1 MCVTNFATFGRRG
14 AAHQAR
20 TALLVMP
27 ALPPSPRA
35 RAAAGKK
42 PAASASKPAVLEE
55 MIRAAKKP
63 AATSGKATSGTT
75 SSKATLHAIVLPG
88 NNHQMLLDALARRPW
103 WRTTCETGVDPS
115 SADFWWGGN
124 GQPFDWKGAV
134 PRTLLINKMSAH
146 GGLVV
151 KSRLAIN
158 LRRYARAAKM
168 DPASLVPL
176 SFVLTAGPAA
186 AAAEQSELAAFREAA
201 VAAAA
206 RGETIW
212 IVKPGHGN
220 RGHGIQV
227 LSSAKAVEAHL
238 RTQKPGRA
246 FVVQKYIERPLLLGE
261 TGRKFD
267 IRQFV
272 LVTRDYQV
280 WMYRDSYVR
289 TCTDAYEPGN
299 TSDLGMHLTN
309 DYVQKTL
316 PSFGQFEDSNKLSFE
331 QLQALLDARPLP
343 DGTTLSVQRDLWP
356 RMRTIVSHTFA
367 CVIPLFASAPS
378 RGRSFELYG
387 LDFMVTDEGAV
398 QLIEANTSP
407 ALFQRGAYLTEML
420 PRLIEETFQKA
431 IDSVHPP
438 PPSLPA
444 EALPQPL
451 DRFELVE
458 VPSPLQPAVQPSR
471 AGADAATS
479 VATAPAPTA
488 GAVATGMPSA
498 S

>member
-1 MCVTNFATFGRRG
+1 MPGAT
-14 AAHQAR
+14 
-20 TALLVMP
+20 
-27 ALPPSPRA
+27 
-35 RAAAGKK
+35 GKK
-42 PAASASKPAVLEE
+42 AAASKPAALED

-63 AATSGKATSGTT
+63 AAITGKAATASGKAATASG
-75 SSKATLHAIVLPG
+75 KAALHAIVLPG

-103 WRTTCETGVDPS
+103 WHATCEKGLDAS
-115 SADFWWGGN
+115 SSDFWWGGN
-124 GQPFDWKGAV
+124 GQPFAWKDAV
-134 PRTLLINKMSAH
+134 PRTLVNKMSVH

-151 KSRLAIN
+151 KSRLALN
-158 LRRYARAAKM
+158 LRRYARAAKI

-186 AAAEQSELAAFREAA
+186 AAEQSELSAFRD
-201 VAAAA
+201 AAAA
-206 RGETIW
+206 AAANGEKIW

-220 RGHGIQV
+220 RGHGIKV
-227 LSSAKAVEAHL
+227 LPSAKMVEAHL
-238 RTQKPGRA
+238 RTQKPGSA
-246 FVVQKYIERPLLLGE
+246 FVVQKYIERPLLLGD

-272 LVTRDYQV
+272 LVTHDYQV

-343 DGTTLSVQRDLWP
+343 DGTTLSVQLDIWP
-356 RMRTIVSHTFA
+356 RMRTIVAHTFA

-378 RGRSFELYG
+378 RGHSFELYG
-387 LDFMVTDEGAV
+387 LDFMVTDDGAV
-398 QLIEANTSP
+398 LLIEANTSP

-431 IDSVHPP
+431 IDPVHPP
-438 PPSLPA
+438 PPSCPA

-471 AGADAATS
+471 AGAAA
-479 VATAPAPTA
+479 AIAPAASAVVPTA
-488 GAVATGMPSA
+488 VPTASRDRGVAVAAGGKE
-498 S
+498 

>member
-1 MCVTNFATFGRRG
+1 MPGAT
-14 AAHQAR
+14 
-20 TALLVMP
+20 
-27 ALPPSPRA
+27 
-35 RAAAGKK
+35 GKK
-42 PAASASKPAVLEE
+42 AAASKPAALED

-63 AATSGKATSGTT
+63 AAITGKAATASGKAATASG
-75 SSKATLHAIVLPG
+75 KAALHAIVLPG

-103 WRTTCETGVDPS
+103 WHATCEKGLDAS
-115 SADFWWGGN
+115 SSDFWWGGN
-124 GQPFDWKGAV
+124 GQPFAWKDAV
-134 PRTLLINKMSAH
+134 PRTLVNKMSVH

-151 KSRLAIN
+151 KSRLALN
-158 LRRYARAAKM
+158 LRRYARAAKI

-186 AAAEQSELAAFREAA
+186 AAEQSELSAFRD
-201 VAAAA
+201 AAAA
-206 RGETIW
+206 AAANGEKIW

-220 RGHGIQV
+220 RGHGIKV
-227 LSSAKAVEAHL
+227 LPSAKMVEAHL
-238 RTQKPGRA
+238 RTQKPGSA
-246 FVVQKYIERPLLLGE
+246 FVVQKYIERPLLLGD

-272 LVTRDYQV
+272 LVTHDYQV

-343 DGTTLSVQRDLWP
+343 DGTTLSVELDIWP
-356 RMRTIVSHTFA
+356 RMRTIVAHTFA

-378 RGRSFELYG
+378 RGHSFELYG
-387 LDFMVTDEGAV
+387 LDFMVTDDGGV
-398 QLIEANTSP
+398 LLIEANTSP

-431 IDSVHPP
+431 IDPVHPP
-438 PPSLPA
+438 PPSCPA

-471 AGADAATS
+471 AGAAA
-479 VATAPAPTA
+479 AIAPAASAVVPTA
-488 GAVATGMPSA
+488 VLTASRDRGVAVPAGGKE
-498 S
+498 

>member
-1 MCVTNFATFGRRG
+1 MPGAT
-14 AAHQAR
+14 
-20 TALLVMP
+20 
-27 ALPPSPRA
+27 
-35 RAAAGKK
+35 GKK
-42 PAASASKPAVLEE
+42 AAASKPAALED

-63 AATSGKATSGTT
+63 AAITGKAATASGKAATASG
-75 SSKATLHAIVLPG
+75 KAALHAIVLPG

-103 WRTTCETGVDPS
+103 WHATCEKGLDAS
-115 SADFWWGGN
+115 SSDFWWGGN
-124 GQPFDWKGAV
+124 GQPFAWKDAV
-134 PRTLLINKMSAH
+134 PRTLVNKMSVH

-151 KSRLAIN
+151 KSRLALN
-158 LRRYARAAKM
+158 LRRYARAAKI

-186 AAAEQSELAAFREAA
+186 AAEQSELSAFRD
-201 VAAAA
+201 AAAA
-206 RGETIW
+206 AAANGEKIW

-220 RGHGIQV
+220 RGHGIKV
-227 LSSAKAVEAHL
+227 LPSAKMVEAHL
-238 RTQKPGRA
+238 RTQKPGSA
-246 FVVQKYIERPLLLGE
+246 FVVQKYIERPLLLGD

-272 LVTRDYQV
+272 LVTHDYQV

-343 DGTTLSVQRDLWP
+343 DGTTLSVQLDIWP
-356 RMRTIVSHTFA
+356 RMRTIVAHTFA

-378 RGRSFELYG
+378 RGHSFELYG
-387 LDFMVTDEGAV
+387 LDFMVTDDGAV
-398 QLIEANTSP
+398 LLIEANTSP

-431 IDSVHPP
+431 IDPVHPP
-438 PPSLPA
+438 PPSCPA

-471 AGADAATS
+471 AGAAA
-479 VATAPAPTA
+479 AIAPAASAVVPTA
-488 GAVATGMPSA
+488 VLTASRDRGVAVPAGGKE
-498 S
+498 

>member
-1 MCVTNFATFGRRG
+1 
-14 AAHQAR
+14 
-20 TALLVMP
+20 MP
-27 ALPPSPRA
+27 ASPA
-35 RAAAGKK
+35 ATMLGAAGKK
-42 PAASASKPAVLEE
+42 PAASQPAALEE

-63 AATSGKATSGTT
+63 AATSGKAATA
-75 SSKATLHAIVLPG
+75 SSKAANASSKAALHAIVLPG

-103 WRTTCETGVDPS
+103 WHTTCEKGLDAS
-115 SADFWWGGN
+115 SSDFWWGGN
-124 GQPFDWKGAV
+124 GQPFDWKGAA
-134 PRTLLINKMSAH
+134 PRTQRPLVNKMSAH

-151 KSRLAIN
+151 KSRLALN
-158 LRRYARAAKM
+158 LRRYARAAKI

-176 SFVLTAGPAA
+176 SFVLTAGPP
-186 AAAEQSELAAFREAA
+186 AAAEQSELSAFRD
-201 VAAAA
+201 AAAA
-206 RGETIW
+206 AAAHGEKIW

-220 RGHGIQV
+220 RGHGIKV
-227 LSSAKAVEAHL
+227 LPSAKAVEAHL
-238 RTQKPGRA
+238 RTQKPGCA

-272 LVTRDYQV
+272 LVTHDYQV

-299 TSDLGMHLTN
+299 TADLGMHLTN

-343 DGTTLSVQRDLWP
+343 DGTTLSVQLDLWP
-356 RMRTIVSHTFA
+356 RMRTIIAHTFA

-378 RGRSFELYG
+378 RGHSFELYG
-387 LDFMVTDEGAV
+387 LDFMVTDDGAV

-407 ALFQRGAYLTEML
+407 ALFQRGAYLTDML

-431 IDSVHPP
+431 IDPVHPP
-438 PPSLPA
+438 PPSCPA

-458 VPSPLQPAVQPSR
+458 VPSPLQPTVQPSR
-471 AGADAATS
+471 AGATA
-479 VATAPAPTA
+479 ATAPAATAAVPTA
-488 GAVATGMPSA
+488 VPTASTASRDRVAVAVAAGGKE
-498 S
+498 

>member
-1 MCVTNFATFGRRG
+1 MPGAT
-14 AAHQAR
+14 
-20 TALLVMP
+20 
-27 ALPPSPRA
+27 
-35 RAAAGKK
+35 GKK
-42 PAASASKPAVLEE
+42 AAASKPAALED

-63 AATSGKATSGTT
+63 AATTGKAATASGKAATASG
-75 SSKATLHAIVLPG
+75 KAALHAIVLPG

-103 WRTTCETGVDPS
+103 WHATCEKGLDAS
-115 SADFWWGGN
+115 SSDFWWGGN
-124 GQPFDWKGAV
+124 GQPFAWKDAV
-134 PRTLLINKMSAH
+134 PRTLVNKMSVH

-151 KSRLAIN
+151 KSRLALN
-158 LRRYARAAKM
+158 LRRYARAAKI

-186 AAAEQSELAAFREAA
+186 AAEQSELSAFRD
-201 VAAAA
+201 AAAA
-206 RGETIW
+206 AAANGEKIW

-220 RGHGIQV
+220 RGHGIKV
-227 LSSAKAVEAHL
+227 LPSAKMVEAHL
-238 RTQKPGRA
+238 RTQKPGSA
-246 FVVQKYIERPLLLGE
+246 FVVQKYIERPLLLGD

-272 LVTRDYQV
+272 LVTHDYQV

-343 DGTTLSVQRDLWP
+343 DGTTLSVQLDIWP
-356 RMRTIVSHTFA
+356 RMRTIVAHTFA

-378 RGRSFELYG
+378 RGHSFELYG
-387 LDFMVTDEGAV
+387 LDFMVTDDGAV
-398 QLIEANTSP
+398 LLIEANTSP

-431 IDSVHPP
+431 IDPVHPP
-438 PPSLPA
+438 PPSCPA

-471 AGADAATS
+471 AGAAA
-479 VATAPAPTA
+479 AIAPAASAVVPTA
-488 GAVATGMPSA
+488 VPTASRDRGVAVPAGGKE
-498 S
+498 

>member
-1 MCVTNFATFGRRG
+1 MPGAT
-14 AAHQAR
+14 
-20 TALLVMP
+20 
-27 ALPPSPRA
+27 
-35 RAAAGKK
+35 GKK
-42 PAASASKPAVLEE
+42 AAASKPAALED

-63 AATSGKATSGTT
+63 AAITGKAATASGKAATASG
-75 SSKATLHAIVLPG
+75 KAALHAIVLPG

-103 WRTTCETGVDPS
+103 WHATCEKGLDAS
-115 SADFWWGGN
+115 SSDFWWGGN
-124 GQPFDWKGAV
+124 GQPFAWKDAV
-134 PRTLLINKMSAH
+134 PRTLVNKMSVH

-151 KSRLAIN
+151 KSRLALN
-158 LRRYARAAKM
+158 LRRYARAAKI

-186 AAAEQSELAAFREAA
+186 AAEQSELSAFRD
-201 VAAAA
+201 AAAA
-206 RGETIW
+206 AAANGEKIW

-220 RGHGIQV
+220 RGHGIKV
-227 LSSAKAVEAHL
+227 LPSAKMVEAHL
-238 RTQKPGRA
+238 RTQKPGSA
-246 FVVQKYIERPLLLGE
+246 FVVQKYIERPLLLGD

-272 LVTRDYQV
+272 LVTHDYQV

-331 QLQALLDARPLP
+331 QLQALFDARPLP
-343 DGTTLSVQRDLWP
+343 DGTTLSVQLDIWP
-356 RMRTIVSHTFA
+356 RMRTIVAHTFA
-367 CVIPLFASAPS
+367 CVTPLFASAPS
-378 RGRSFELYG
+378 RGHSFELYG
-387 LDFMVTDEGAV
+387 LDFMVTDDGAV
-398 QLIEANTSP
+398 LLIEANTSP

-431 IDSVHPP
+431 IDQVHPP
-438 PPSLPA
+438 PPSCPA

-471 AGADAATS
+471 AGAAA
-479 VATAPAPTA
+479 AIAPAASAVVPTA
-488 GAVATGMPSA
+488 VLTASRDRGVAVPAGGKE
-498 S
+498 

>member
-1 MCVTNFATFGRRG
+1 MPGAT
-14 AAHQAR
+14 
-20 TALLVMP
+20 
-27 ALPPSPRA
+27 
-35 RAAAGKK
+35 GKK
-42 PAASASKPAVLEE
+42 AAASKPAALED

-63 AATSGKATSGTT
+63 AAITGKAATASGKAATASG
-75 SSKATLHAIVLPG
+75 KAALHAIVLPG

-103 WRTTCETGVDPS
+103 WHVTCEKGLDAS
-115 SADFWWGGN
+115 SSDFWWGGN
-124 GQPFDWKGAV
+124 GQPFAWKDAV
-134 PRTLLINKMSAH
+134 PRTLVNKMSVH

-151 KSRLAIN
+151 KSRLALN
-158 LRRYARAAKM
+158 LRRYARAAKI

-186 AAAEQSELAAFREAA
+186 AAEQSELSAFRD
-201 VAAAA
+201 AAAA
-206 RGETIW
+206 AAANGEKIW

-220 RGHGIQV
+220 RGHGIKV
-227 LSSAKAVEAHL
+227 LPSAKMVEAHL
-238 RTQKPGRA
+238 RTQKPGSA
-246 FVVQKYIERPLLLGE
+246 FVVQKYIERPLLLGD

-272 LVTRDYQV
+272 LVTHDYQV

-343 DGTTLSVQRDLWP
+343 DGTTLSVQLDIWP
-356 RMRTIVSHTFA
+356 RMRTIVAHTFA

-378 RGRSFELYG
+378 RGHSFELYG
-387 LDFMVTDEGAV
+387 LDFMVTDDGAV
-398 QLIEANTSP
+398 LLIEANTSP

-431 IDSVHPP
+431 IDQVHPP
-438 PPSLPA
+438 PPSCPA

-471 AGADAATS
+471 AGAAA
-479 VATAPAPTA
+479 AIAPAASAVVPTA
-488 GAVATGMPSA
+488 VPTASRDRGVAVAAGGKE
-498 S
+498 

>member
-1 MCVTNFATFGRRG
+1 MPGAT
-14 AAHQAR
+14 
-20 TALLVMP
+20 
-27 ALPPSPRA
+27 
-35 RAAAGKK
+35 GKK
-42 PAASASKPAVLEE
+42 AAASKPAALED

-63 AATSGKATSGTT
+63 AAITGKAATASGKAATASG
-75 SSKATLHAIVLPG
+75 KAALHAIVLPG

-103 WRTTCETGVDPS
+103 WHATCEKGLDAS
-115 SADFWWGGN
+115 SSDFWWGGN
-124 GQPFDWKGAV
+124 GQPFAWKDAV
-134 PRTLLINKMSAH
+134 PRTLVNKMSVH

-151 KSRLAIN
+151 KSRLALN
-158 LRRYARAAKM
+158 LRRYARAAKI

-186 AAAEQSELAAFREAA
+186 AAEQSELSAFRD
-201 VAAAA
+201 AAAA
-206 RGETIW
+206 AAANGEKIW

-220 RGHGIQV
+220 RGHGIKV
-227 LSSAKAVEAHL
+227 LPSAKMVEAHL
-238 RTQKPGRA
+238 RTQKPGSA
-246 FVVQKYIERPLLLGE
+246 FVVQKYIERPLLLGD

-272 LVTRDYQV
+272 LVTHDYQV

-343 DGTTLSVQRDLWP
+343 DGTTLSVQLDIWP
-356 RMRTIVSHTFA
+356 RMRTIVAHTFA

-378 RGRSFELYG
+378 RGHSFELYG
-387 LDFMVTDEGAV
+387 LDFMVTDDGAV
-398 QLIEANTSP
+398 LLIEANTSP

-431 IDSVHPP
+431 IDPVHPP
-438 PPSLPA
+438 PPSCPA

-471 AGADAATS
+471 AGAAA
-479 VATAPAPTA
+479 AIAPAASAVVPTA
-488 GAVATGMPSA
+488 VPTASRDRGVAVPAGGKE
-498 S
+498 

>member
-1 MCVTNFATFGRRG
+1 MPGAT
-14 AAHQAR
+14 
-20 TALLVMP
+20 
-27 ALPPSPRA
+27 
-35 RAAAGKK
+35 GKK
-42 PAASASKPAVLEE
+42 AAASKPAALED

-63 AATSGKATSGTT
+63 AAITGKAATASGKAATASG
-75 SSKATLHAIVLPG
+75 KAALHAIVLPG

-103 WRTTCETGVDPS
+103 WHATCEKGLDAS
-115 SADFWWGGN
+115 SSDFWWGGN
-124 GQPFDWKGAV
+124 GQPFAWKDAV
-134 PRTLLINKMSAH
+134 PRTLVNKMSVH

-151 KSRLAIN
+151 KSRLALN
-158 LRRYARAAKM
+158 LRRYARAAKI

-186 AAAEQSELAAFREAA
+186 AAEQSELSAFRD
-201 VAAAA
+201 AAAA
-206 RGETIW
+206 AAANGEKIW

-220 RGHGIQV
+220 RGHGIKV
-227 LSSAKAVEAHL
+227 LPSAKMVEAHL
-238 RTQKPGRA
+238 RTQKPGSA
-246 FVVQKYIERPLLLGE
+246 FVVQKYIERPLLLGD

-272 LVTRDYQV
+272 LVTHDYQV

-343 DGTTLSVQRDLWP
+343 DGTTLSVQLDIWP
-356 RMRTIVSHTFA
+356 RMRTIVAHTFA

-378 RGRSFELYG
+378 RGHSFELYG
-387 LDFMVTDEGAV
+387 LDFMVTDDGAV
-398 QLIEANTSP
+398 LLIEANTSP

-431 IDSVHPP
+431 IDQVHPP
-438 PPSLPA
+438 PPSCPA

-471 AGADAATS
+471 AGAAA
-479 VATAPAPTA
+479 AIAPAASAVVPTA
-488 GAVATGMPSA
+488 VPTASRDRGVAVAAGGKE
-498 S
+498 

>member
-1 MCVTNFATFGRRG
+1 MPGAT
-14 AAHQAR
+14 
-20 TALLVMP
+20 
-27 ALPPSPRA
+27 
-35 RAAAGKK
+35 GKK
-42 PAASASKPAVLEE
+42 AAASKPAALED

-63 AATSGKATSGTT
+63 AAITGKAATASGKAATASG
-75 SSKATLHAIVLPG
+75 KAALHAIVLPG

-103 WRTTCETGVDPS
+103 WHATCEKGLDAS
-115 SADFWWGGN
+115 SSDFWWGGN
-124 GQPFDWKGAV
+124 GQPFAWKDAV
-134 PRTLLINKMSAH
+134 PRTLVNKMSVH

-151 KSRLAIN
+151 KSRLALN
-158 LRRYARAAKM
+158 LRRYARAAKI

-186 AAAEQSELAAFREAA
+186 AAEQSELSAFRD
-201 VAAAA
+201 AAAA
-206 RGETIW
+206 AAANGEKIW

-220 RGHGIQV
+220 RGHGIKV
-227 LSSAKAVEAHL
+227 LPSAKMVEAHL
-238 RTQKPGRA
+238 RTQKPGSA
-246 FVVQKYIERPLLLGE
+246 FVVQKYIERPLLLGD

-272 LVTRDYQV
+272 LVTHDYQV

-299 TSDLGMHLTN
+299 TADLGMHLTN

-343 DGTTLSVQRDLWP
+343 DGTTLSVQLDLWP
-356 RMRTIVSHTFA
+356 RMRTIIAHTFA

-378 RGRSFELYG
+378 RGHSFELYG
-387 LDFMVTDEGAV
+387 LDFMVTDDGAV
-398 QLIEANTSP
+398 LLIEANTSP

-431 IDSVHPP
+431 IDPVHPP
-438 PPSLPA
+438 PPSCPA

-471 AGADAATS
+471 AGAAA
-479 VATAPAPTA
+479 AIAPAASAVVPTA
-488 GAVATGMPSA
+488 VPTASRDRGVAVAAGGKE
-498 S
+498 

>member
-1 MCVTNFATFGRRG
+1 M
-14 AAHQAR
+14 
-20 TALLVMP
+20 
-27 ALPPSPRA
+27 
-35 RAAAGKK
+35 
-42 PAASASKPAVLEE
+42 
-55 MIRAAKKP
+55 
-63 AATSGKATSGTT
+63 
-75 SSKATLHAIVLPG
+75 
-88 NNHQMLLDALARRPW
+88 
-103 WRTTCETGVDPS
+103 
-115 SADFWWGGN
+115 
-124 GQPFDWKGAV
+124 
-134 PRTLLINKMSAH
+134 
-146 GGLVV
+146 
-151 KSRLAIN
+151 
-158 LRRYARAAKM
+158 
-168 DPASLVPL
+168 
-176 SFVLTAGPAA
+176 
-186 AAAEQSELAAFREAA
+186 
-201 VAAAA
+201 
-206 RGETIW
+206 
-212 IVKPGHGN
+212 
-220 RGHGIQV
+220 
-227 LSSAKAVEAHL
+227 
-238 RTQKPGRA
+238 
-246 FVVQKYIERPLLLGE
+246 
-261 TGRKFD
+261 
-267 IRQFV
+267 
-272 LVTRDYQV
+272 
-280 WMYRDSYVR
+280 
-289 TCTDAYEPGN
+289 
-299 TSDLGMHLTN
+299 
-309 DYVQKTL
+309 QKTL

-458 VPSPLQPAVQPSR
+458 VPSPLQPAVQPRR

-498 S
+498 SRDRVTDAVGVAAGGKE

>member
-1 MCVTNFATFGRRG
+1 MPGAT
-14 AAHQAR
+14 
-20 TALLVMP
+20 
-27 ALPPSPRA
+27 
-35 RAAAGKK
+35 GKK
-42 PAASASKPAVLEE
+42 AAASKPAALED

-63 AATSGKATSGTT
+63 AAITGKAATASGKAATASG
-75 SSKATLHAIVLPG
+75 KAALHAIVLPG

-103 WRTTCETGVDPS
+103 WHATCEKGLDAS
-115 SADFWWGGN
+115 SSDFWWGGN
-124 GQPFDWKGAV
+124 GQPFAWKDAV
-134 PRTLLINKMSAH
+134 PRTLVNKMSVH

-151 KSRLAIN
+151 KSRLALN
-158 LRRYARAAKM
+158 LRRYARAAKI

-186 AAAEQSELAAFREAA
+186 AAEQSELSAFRD
-201 VAAAA
+201 AAAA
-206 RGETIW
+206 AAANGEKIW

-220 RGHGIQV
+220 RGHGIKV
-227 LSSAKAVEAHL
+227 LPSAKMVEAHL
-238 RTQKPGRA
+238 RTQKPGSA
-246 FVVQKYIERPLLLGE
+246 FVVQKYIERPLLLGD

-272 LVTRDYQV
+272 LVTHDYQV

-331 QLQALLDARPLP
+331 QLQALFDARPLP
-343 DGTTLSVQRDLWP
+343 DGTTLSVQLDIWP
-356 RMRTIVSHTFA
+356 RMRTIVAHTFA

-378 RGRSFELYG
+378 RGHSFELYG
-387 LDFMVTDEGAV
+387 LDFMVTDDGAV
-398 QLIEANTSP
+398 LLIEANTSP

-431 IDSVHPP
+431 IDQVHPP
-438 PPSLPA
+438 PPSCPA

-471 AGADAATS
+471 AGAAA
-479 VATAPAPTA
+479 AIAPAASAVVPTA
-488 GAVATGMPSA
+488 VLTASRDRGVAVPAGGKE
-498 S
+498 

>member
-1 MCVTNFATFGRRG
+1 MPGAT
-14 AAHQAR
+14 
-20 TALLVMP
+20 
-27 ALPPSPRA
+27 
-35 RAAAGKK
+35 GKK
-42 PAASASKPAVLEE
+42 AAASKPAALED

-63 AATSGKATSGTT
+63 AAITGKAATASGKAATASG
-75 SSKATLHAIVLPG
+75 KAALHAIVLPG

-103 WRTTCETGVDPS
+103 WHATCEKGLDAS
-115 SADFWWGGN
+115 SSDFWWGGN
-124 GQPFDWKGAV
+124 GQPFAWKDAV
-134 PRTLLINKMSAH
+134 PRTLVNKMSVH

-151 KSRLAIN
+151 KSRLALN
-158 LRRYARAAKM
+158 LRRYARAAKI

-186 AAAEQSELAAFREAA
+186 AAEQSELSAFRD
-201 VAAAA
+201 AAAA
-206 RGETIW
+206 AAANGEKIW

-220 RGHGIQV
+220 RGHGIKV
-227 LSSAKAVEAHL
+227 LPSAKMVEAHL
-238 RTQKPGRA
+238 RTQKPGSA
-246 FVVQKYIERPLLLGE
+246 FVVQKYIERPLLLGD

-272 LVTRDYQV
+272 LVTHDYQV

-331 QLQALLDARPLP
+331 QLQALFDARPLP
-343 DGTTLSVQRDLWP
+343 DGTTLSVQLDIWP
-356 RMRTIVSHTFA
+356 RMRTIVAHTFA

-378 RGRSFELYG
+378 RGHSFELYG
-387 LDFMVTDEGAV
+387 LDFMVTDDGAV
-398 QLIEANTSP
+398 LLIEANTSP

-431 IDSVHPP
+431 IDPVHPP
-438 PPSLPA
+438 PPSCPA

-471 AGADAATS
+471 AGAAA
-479 VATAPAPTA
+479 AIAPAASAVVPTA
-488 GAVATGMPSA
+488 VPTASRDRGVAVAAGGKE
-498 S
+498 

>member
-1 MCVTNFATFGRRG
+1 MPGAT
-14 AAHQAR
+14 
-20 TALLVMP
+20 
-27 ALPPSPRA
+27 
-35 RAAAGKK
+35 GKK
-42 PAASASKPAVLEE
+42 AAASKPAALED

-63 AATSGKATSGTT
+63 TATTGKAATASGKA
-75 SSKATLHAIVLPG
+75 ALHAIVLPG

-103 WRTTCETGVDPS
+103 WHATCEKGLDAS
-115 SADFWWGGN
+115 SSDFWWGGN
-124 GQPFDWKGAV
+124 GQPFAWKDAV
-134 PRTLLINKMSAH
+134 PRTLVNKMSVH

-151 KSRLAIN
+151 KSRLALN
-158 LRRYARAAKM
+158 LRRYARAAKI

-186 AAAEQSELAAFREAA
+186 AAEQSELSAFRD
-201 VAAAA
+201 AAAA
-206 RGETIW
+206 AAANGEKIW

-220 RGHGIQV
+220 RGHGIKV
-227 LSSAKAVEAHL
+227 LPSAKMVEAHL
-238 RTQKPGRA
+238 RTQKPGSA
-246 FVVQKYIERPLLLGE
+246 FVVQKYIERPLLLGD

-272 LVTRDYQV
+272 LVTHDYQV

-331 QLQALLDARPLP
+331 QLQALFDARPLP
-343 DGTTLSVQRDLWP
+343 DGTTLSVQLDIWP
-356 RMRTIVSHTFA
+356 RMRTIVAHTFA

-378 RGRSFELYG
+378 RGHSFELYG
-387 LDFMVTDEGAV
+387 LDFMVTDDGAV
-398 QLIEANTSP
+398 LLIEANTSP

-431 IDSVHPP
+431 IDPVHPP
-438 PPSLPA
+438 PPSCPA

-471 AGADAATS
+471 AGAAA
-479 VATAPAPTA
+479 AIAPAASAVVPTA
-488 GAVATGMPSA
+488 VPTASRDRGVAVAAGGKE
-498 S
+498 